1 MNQGSAQ
8 AQDEARNG
16 SHELR
21 DFIVLPSSVWASHRN
36 ELRQEQ
42 AACKQAALARAPGD
56 DTKSVLGIRFR
67 TTRRSRGGAARGGGT
82 PSSTSKAPGS
92 SARRRTFLC
101 TFTTLHK
108 VRIRPSLTQPA
119 SDATQQG
126 PLFGGTSL
134 KHVAH
139 SAGSRCRLSLA
150 LVRAAS
156 ALLHRDRGAH
166 PDTQCAVCRRTT
178 ATARSDAVKTACDH
192 KDGQLSRTPYALQH
206 APGALPDAQQALRHH
221 AYVFV
226 MEID

>member
-1 MNQGSAQ
+1 MV
-8 AQDEARNG
+8 E
-16 SHELR
+16 
-21 DFIVLPSSVWASHRN
+21 VLHLPHPK
-36 ELRQEQ
+36 L
-42 AACKQAALARAPGD
+42 
-56 DTKSVLGIRFR
+56 LGLL
-67 TTRRSRGGAARGGGT
+67 RGGEHFSAHSRHCT
-82 PSSTSKAPGS
+82 RSGS
-92 SARRRTFLC
+92 DPVSNLQ
-101 TFTTLHK
+101 H
-108 VRIRPSLTQPA
+108 TQPA

-134 KHVAH
+134 KHVAY

-226 MEID
+226 MKIE